1 VPMTIFFFVP
11 FLAAIFIPLMV
22 NIFNTF

>member
-1 VPMTIFFFVP
+1 MPMTIFFFVP

-22 NIFNTF
+22 NIFSIF